1 MPIEAGDQFFLYTD
15 GLTEAENCERKLFGD
30 DHLIEFLRKNNV
42 SSPKKLIGKVTKEV
56 SLHVNNGY
64 IQSDDLT
71 MMSIIYNG
79 RDSETSPS
87 GNSE

>member
-1 MPIEAGDQFFLYTD
+1 MQIEAGDQFFLYTD

-42 SSPKKLIGKVTKEV
+42 SSPKELIEKMTKEV
-56 SLHVNNGY
+56 SLHVNGY

-79 RDSETSPS
+79 RDSETSQS
-87 GNSE
+87 DNSE